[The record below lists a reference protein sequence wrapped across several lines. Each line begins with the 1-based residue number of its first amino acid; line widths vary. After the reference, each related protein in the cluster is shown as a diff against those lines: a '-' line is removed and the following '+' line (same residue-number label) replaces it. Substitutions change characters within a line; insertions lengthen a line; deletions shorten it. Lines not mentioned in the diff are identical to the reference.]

1 VTTRDPTIGCE
12 ESKTWGQIYARLQE
26 QQIIQNWEWKTLLL
40 TLVNQITTG
49 RYNFMTEH
57 IECWFNSFLGYIVYT
72 KTQST
77 MDSTHWTAKTQAT
90 QENRI
95 DRTMEVIIC

>member
-1 VTTRDPTIGCE
+1 
-12 ESKTWGQIYARLQE
+12 
-26 QQIIQNWEWKTLLL
+26 
-40 TLVNQITTG
+40 
-49 RYNFMTEH
+49 MTEH